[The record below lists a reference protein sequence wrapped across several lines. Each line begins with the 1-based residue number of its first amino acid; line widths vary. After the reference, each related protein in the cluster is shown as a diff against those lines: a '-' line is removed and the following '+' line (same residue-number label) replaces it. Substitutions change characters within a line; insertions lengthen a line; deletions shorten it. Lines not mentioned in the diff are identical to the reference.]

1 MDDIREVQRELN
13 DIKARL
19 SSLTAAVHRLA
30 DYILPD
36 DKWNN
41 DPEVELE
48 EILEAFNS
56 AKKKE

>member
-1 MDDIREVQRELN
+1 MDDIRELRRELN
-13 DIKARL
+13 DVRAKL
-19 SSLTAAVHRLA
+19 DSLTAAVHRLA

-48 EILEAFNS
+48 EILEAFDS